1 MRPTHYPESTGN
13 MATHHPESTGNIAA
27 HHSEGTDKMRWCGRE
42 ILSHESP
49 PEDTDN
55 MVASHPE
62 GRFWAVPDRGLPA
75 LPSLP
80 GRPALSR
87 SAPGLLTAG
96 ASGKGAVIDVKSGV
110 DQRVRTP
117 A

>member
-1 MRPTHYPESTGN
+1 
-13 MATHHPESTGNIAA
+13 MAAHHPESTGNIAA
-27 HHSEGTDKMRWCGRE
+27 HYSEGTDKMRWCGRE